1 MGITFPTAG
10 GKAVAK
16 SSSWMNV
23 FIQLNKYMHEVVTI
37 VGSIIL
43 QRLFQLP

>member
-10 GKAVAK
+10 RKAVVK
-16 SSSWMNV
+16 SSSWMDV
-23 FIQLNKYMHEVVTI
+23 FIQLNKYMHEAITA

-43 QRLFQLP
+43 QQLFQLP